1 MSQSDIF
8 NINSD
13 ANQSMRKMWMR
24 KTKKELVMIM
34 SKMTLEHMEK
44 LQKECQFHGEEY
56 DKDYEEWES
65 KREEWE
71 CEKKYLVEQ
80 LATKERIIANL
91 VKEGVMMRGVE
102 GEVESKRKKLIEV
115 NEWLT
120 KALEKALDRAVQ
132 SGVIVRHEK
141 TETENT

>member
-44 LQKECQFHGEEY
+44 LH
-56 DKDYEEWES
+56 EEWES